1 MTAVCDFIW
10 KPERFSNINKKR
22 NKNIDGFDTQS
33 NMFTNNKKFQSIKNY
48 DLGINFIQQ
57 EYSDVNQFTSE
68 ATLSGDTAVLSRG
81 KWPDN
86 CVNGRISFDSG
97 KKFFYIVS
105 RESEKKIILDG
116 FPLSG
121 MFSYTIRLT
130 EFDLGEVK
138 LCAKRNASLKL
149 EEWPE
154 YDDENSRNVTTE
166 YVSVS
171 DSEAIPATI
180 WPKLVSSSIVET
192 MYSQNI
198 YYWLVFYPFS
208 KFNED
213 VEIKVFSKDKSFW
226 RRIARNRAG
235 FWEYNNSAEATGE
248 TWVLASTNDFL
259 HAVSEA
265 VSSKNVN
272 RMSGEDVTSIT
283 ELEWGLTYDQS
294 GQTEFIARGL
304 TLHSTDPEE
313 NPSVSQF
320 CLNLEK

>member
-1 MTAVCDFIW
+1 MTVVCDFIW
-10 KPERFSNINKKR
+10 KPETFFNINKKR
-22 NKNIDGFDTQS
+22 NKNIDDFKTQS
-33 NMFTNNKKFQSIKNY
+33 NLSTNDKKFKSIKNY

-68 ATLSGDTAVLSRG
+68 AIIKGDTAVLSRG
-81 KWPDN
+81 KWPKN
-86 CVNGRISFDSG
+86 CLNGRISFDSG

-105 RESEKKIILDG
+105 RPSDKKLILDG
-116 FPLSG
+116 FPQSG
-121 MFSYTIRLT
+121 TFGYAIRLM

-138 LCAKRNASLKL
+138 LCANRNVSLKL
-149 EEWPE
+149 EEWFVNH
-154 YDDENSRNVTTE
+154 DEDSKNVTSE

-180 WPKLVSSSIVET
+180 WPKIVSSSIVEAKN
-192 MYSQNI
+192 SQNI
-198 YYWLVFYPFS
+198 YYWLAFYPFS
-208 KFNED
+208 KFSEE
-213 VEIKVFSKDKSFW
+213 VEVKIFNKDKNFW

-235 FWEYNNSAEATGE
+235 FWEYNNSGEATSE

-265 VSSKNVN
+265 ISSKKVN
-272 RMSGEDVTSIT
+272 RMRAKDVASIT
-283 ELEWGLTYDQS
+283 KFEWGLTHDQS
-294 GQTEFIARGL
+294 SYTEFISRGL